1 MTRSDLIDEIA
12 AKTERTKKD
21 AEQMLDAVLA
31 TITGALGRGEKVDL
45 RGFGSFQLSDKKERQ
60 GRNPRT
66 GETMTIAA
74 RKAAVFKPG
83 RELAERVNTTPIIVD
98 ADTGTGLR

>member
-1 MTRSDLIDEIA
+1 MTRSNLIDEIA

-74 RKAAVFKPG
+74 RKAAVFKPS

-98 ADTGTGLR
+98 AGARTGRR